1 MTITYEIASFI
12 LDEVSRMTDARLY
25 ITNHAGEIVSGS
37 NRLLTGTVV
46 REAIEAIGGSD
57 RVALTGA
64 PPSRLTGVAFPICF
78 QDQCVGAAILAGD
91 PKDCEPILYML
102 RFTIETL
109 VERSIHIRQGVYKR
123 RMIESWI
130 ANLFNE
136 EYSDWDELEHTAG
149 ALGINVN
156 AYSTVVVLHV
166 TRKSSAAGS
175 LTYQDPS
182 FVENFI
188 LHNISD
194 LVKINYYSY
203 LGRNLYAFSIGASA
217 SRIRTRGGFRSE
229 LYEALSVL
237 NTKLQQVNMTCL
249 AGIGEASSNIQGYR
263 RSFLQAKKSIELS
276 QRLPEDHP
284 VMHIYDWGLLYF
296 LSLIPKNVVAELT
309 AQYLS
314 KAHGLKPELIETAE
328 TFFQNNCAVQKTA
341 DVLNVHKNTLLY
353 RFKRMKELCGLDP
366 QDFQDAVVLRL
377 LLQLKRLYPDLLAE
391 AADGAEG

>member
-1 MTITYEIASFI
+1 M
-12 LDEVSRMTDARLY
+12 
-25 ITNHAGEIVSGS
+25 
-37 NRLLTGTVV
+37 
-46 REAIEAIGGSD
+46 
-57 RVALTGA
+57 
-64 PPSRLTGVAFPICF
+64 
-78 QDQCVGAAILAGD
+78 
-91 PKDCEPILYML
+91 
-102 RFTIETL
+102 
-109 VERSIHIRQGVYKR
+109 
-123 RMIESWI
+123 
-130 ANLFNE
+130 
-136 EYSDWDELEHTAG
+136 
-149 ALGINVN
+149 
-156 AYSTVVVLHV
+156 
-166 TRKSSAAGS
+166 
-175 LTYQDPS
+175 
-182 FVENFI
+182 
-188 LHNISD
+188 
-194 LVKINYYSY
+194 
-203 LGRNLYAFSIGASA
+203 
-217 SRIRTRGGFRSE
+217 
-229 LYEALSVL
+229 L

-249 AGIGEASSNIQGYR
+249 AGIGEASSNLQGYR

-314 KAHGLKPELIETAE
+314 RAHGLKPELIETAE

>member
-1 MTITYEIASFI
+1 MTITYEIAAFI
-12 LDEVSRMTDARLY
+12 LDEVGRMTDAKLY

-57 RVALTGA
+57 RVVLTGA
-64 PPSRLTGVAFPICF
+64 PPSRLTGVAFPVCF
-78 QDQCVGAAILAGD
+78 QDQCVGAAIIAGD
-91 PKDCEPILYML
+91 PKECEPILRMV
-102 RFTIETL
+102 RFAIEAL
-109 VERSIHIRQGVYKR
+109 LERSIHTRQGVYKR

-136 EYSDWDELEHTAG
+136 EYNDWDELEHTAS
-149 ALGINVN
+149 ALGIHAN
-156 AYSTVVVLHV
+156 AYSTIVVLHV
-166 TRKSSAAGS
+166 TRKSSAGS

-194 LVKINYYSY
+194 MVRINYYSY
-203 LGRNLYAFSIGASA
+203 LGRNLYAFSIGANA
-217 SRIRTRGGFRSE
+217 NRMRTRGGFRSE

-237 NTKLQQVNMTCL
+237 NTKLAQVNMTCL
-249 AGIGEASSNIQGYR
+249 AGIGEASSNLQGYR

-276 QRLPEDHP
+276 QRLPEEHP
-284 VMHIYDWGLLYF
+284 VMHVYDWGLLYF

-314 KAHGLKPELIETAE
+314 KAHDLKPELIETVE
-328 TFFQNNCAVQKTA
+328 TFFMNNCAVQKTA
-341 DVLNVHKNTLLY
+341 DALNVHKNTLLY

-377 LLQLKRLYPDLLAE
+377 LLQLGRLYPDLLAE
-391 AADGAEG
+391 AAGSAEG